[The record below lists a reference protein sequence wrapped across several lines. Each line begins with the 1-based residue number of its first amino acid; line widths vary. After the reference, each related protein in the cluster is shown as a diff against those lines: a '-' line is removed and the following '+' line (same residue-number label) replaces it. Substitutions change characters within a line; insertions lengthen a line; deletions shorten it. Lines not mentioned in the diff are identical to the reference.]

1 MKNKAYF
8 YVKRIMDPILAF
20 ILWIVMA
27 PVYLLL
33 VLLIKLDSKG
43 PVLFVQKRIGLHKKT
58 FNVYKFRTMKIDT
71 PANTPT
77 HLLENPD
84 QWLTRLGRFLRRSSL
99 DEIPQL
105 FNILKGQM
113 SFVGPRPA
121 LWNQDDLIKE
131 RDIFNVHEVLPGIT
145 GWAQVYGRDALF
157 IPEKARLDGE
167 YITKFGF
174 LTDLKIIVRTFFV
187 VLRKDGIIE
196 GGTGHLKD
204 AEDKK

>member
-1 MKNKAYF
+1 
-8 YVKRIMDPILAF
+8 
-20 ILWIVMA
+20 
-27 PVYLLL
+27 
-33 VLLIKLDSKG
+33 
-43 PVLFVQKRIGLHKKT
+43 
-58 FNVYKFRTMKIDT
+58 MKIDT

-145 GWAQVYGRDALF
+145 GWAQVYGRDALL

-167 YITKFGF
+167 YVTKFGF
-174 LTDLKIIVRTFFV
+174 FTDLKIIVRTFFV

-196 GGTGHLKD
+196 GGTGYLKD